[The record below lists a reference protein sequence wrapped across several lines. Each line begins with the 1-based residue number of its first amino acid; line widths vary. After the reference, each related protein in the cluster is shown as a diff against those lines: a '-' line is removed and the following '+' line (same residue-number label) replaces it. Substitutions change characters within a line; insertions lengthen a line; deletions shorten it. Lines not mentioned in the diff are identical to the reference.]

1 MTDKR
6 GNLYK
11 TYNEYRKFDPKTGF
25 NSWGRGL
32 IYDFV
37 NKRAT
42 MGFMGYFT
50 LDHPILEDPSVKPV
64 HFNINFLKDF
74 KGRG

>member
-11 TYNEYRKFDPKTGF
+11 TYNEYRKYDPRTGF
-25 NSWGRGL
+25 YTWAHSP
-32 IYDFV
+32 IYDFI
-37 NKRAT
+37 NKRSTAGVMSWWT
-42 MGFMGYFT
+42 V
-50 LDHPILEDPSVKPV
+50 DHPILEDPAVKPV